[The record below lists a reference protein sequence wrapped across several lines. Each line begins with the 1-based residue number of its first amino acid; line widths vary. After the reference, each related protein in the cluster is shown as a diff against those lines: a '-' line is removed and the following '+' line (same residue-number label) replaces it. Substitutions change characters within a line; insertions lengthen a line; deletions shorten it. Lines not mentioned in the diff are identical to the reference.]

1 MLVDPDFFDHWRTV
15 MLIQLLDDELSP
27 IYVMRLW
34 AHAQTRKSDRFDM
47 PARGLAA
54 QCRYKG
60 ADADMLE
67 RCMIESG
74 FIAREGA
81 TLIVRGW
88 AEKNAGLLA
97 SWENGSKGGRKP
109 GTKKK
114 PTGFQSGTQTDPTGN
129 PDRSCAEPIR
139 LDKTRLDKKVVFT
152 AETNT
157 NTPEAGVELPEQAKQ
172 PAKAPK
178 SGRTGVRTAETET
191 YTLGPPV
198 GLNAILENLGEGGA
212 VLRDKFGSPSFGVA
226 WEQWRRHRLSIN
238 KPLGDVETERQL
250 AELNRFSADEA
261 QEVIEFSILCG
272 ARNLIMNG
280 DHKKNQQQ
288 LKEEF
293 RL

>member
-15 MLIQLLDDELSP
+15 MLIQLLDDDLAP

-60 ADADMLE
+60 SDADLLE
-67 RCMIESG
+67 RCMIDAG
-74 FIAREGA
+74 FIARNGE
-81 TLIVRGW
+81 TIIVCGW
-88 AEKNAGLLA
+88 AEKNRGLLA
-97 SWENGSKGGRKP
+97 SWENGAKGGCKP
-109 GTKKK
+109 RTQTK
-114 PTGFQSGTQTDPTGN
+114 PVGYQRGTQTEPTGN
-129 PDRSCAEPIR
+129 PDRTCAEPIR
-139 LDKTRLDKKVVFT
+139 LDKIGLDKKVVFK
-152 AETNT
+152 AEKQT
-157 NTPEAGVELPEQAKQ
+157 NTPEVGLELPGQAEH

-178 SGRTGVRTAETET
+178 SGHTDVRSVETET

-198 GLNAILENLGEGGA
+198 GLDAILESLGDGGA
-212 VLRDKFGSPSFGVA
+212 VLKNKFGSPSFGAA
-226 WEQWRRHRLSIN
+226 WEQWRRHRLSVN
-238 KPLGDVETERQL
+238 KPLGDVEAERQL
-250 AELNRFSADEA
+250 CQLNRFTAEEA

-280 DHKKNQQQ
+280 DHKKNQHQQ
-288 LKEEF
+288 KEEF

>member
-1 MLVDPDFFDHWRTV
+1 MLIDPDFFDHWRTL
-15 MLIQLLDDELSP
+15 MLIQLLNDELAP

-34 AHAQTRKSDRFDM
+34 AHAQTRKSDRFSM

-60 ADADMLE
+60 QDADLLE
-67 RCMIESG
+67 RCMTESG
-74 FIAREGA
+74 FIARDGS
-81 TLIVRGW
+81 TIIVCGW

-97 SWENGSKGGRKP
+97 SWENGAKGGRKP
-109 GTKKK
+109 RTQKK
-114 PTGFQSGTQTDPTGN
+114 PTGFKSGTQTEPTGN
-129 PDRSCAEPIR
+129 PDLTCAEPIR
-139 LDKTRLDKKVVFT
+139 LDKTRSDKKVVFT
-152 AETNT
+152 AETKT
-157 NTPEAGVELPEQAKQ
+157 NTPEAGVDLPEQAKH

-178 SGRTGVRTAETET
+178 SGRTSVCGGQTET
-191 YTLGPPV
+191 YTLGAPV

-250 AELNRFSADEA
+250 AELNRFAADEA

-288 LKEEF
+288 QKEEF
-293 RL
+293 RW